1 MFSNTGEIVL
11 QDMKIYFQGGRI
23 IVTYGTG
30 ELLIRSARHDD
41 SLPTY
46 SCLTIH
52 ALTQERK
59 RSQAARL
66 TVIGKWIFLTNSRIF
81 V

>member
-1 MFSNTGEIVL
+1 M
-11 QDMKIYFQGGRI
+11 
-23 IVTYGTG
+23 VTYGTG

-66 TVIGKWIFLTNSRIF
+66 TVIGKNKPLLQNI
-81 V
+81 

>member
-66 TVIGKWIFLTNSRIF
+66 TVIGK
-81 V
+81 